1 MDFLETIIGRPNTLK
16 TYKSLFNN
24 WILPEIPDPK
34 AFTQTD
40 YFMLVKEWQRSKL
53 DPRSIKQLSSLTKRY
68 IAHEGGTSID
78 TKATCRTVLRSKQE
92 APPKALSKEDLNK
105 LLAVSPDHLKP
116 IFLLGAHAGLRIGEV
131 FGLDWTDVSLFNGVI
146 TVKRSYNG
154 PTKNGKTRKV
164 PLSSKLESMFLDL
177 QEYKNKHGR
186 IFKTFD
192 PNPELRGLCRKIGIP
207 EITFHSLRHTFA
219 TLALDSGKNPKDV
232 QKIMGHS
239 QLSTLLD
246 IYWSGKD
253 GYMDLDFL

>member
-34 AFTQTD
+34 VFTQTD
-40 YFMLVKEWQRSKL
+40 YFILVKEWEKSKL
-53 DPRSIKQLSSLTKRY
+53 DPKSIKQLSSLTKRY
-68 IAHEGGTSID
+68 VSHSGGPLID
-78 TKATCRTVLRSKQE
+78 IKSTCRTIIRSKQE
-92 APPKALSKEDLNK
+92 APPKALSKEYLNK
-105 LLAVSPDHLKP
+105 LLSVSPDHLKP
-116 IFLLGAHAGLRIGEV
+116 IFLLGAHAGLRVGEV
-131 FGLDWTDVSLFNGVI
+131 FGLHWEDVNLLKGVMTI
-146 TVKRSYNG
+146 KRSYTG
-154 PTKNGKTRKV
+154 PTKNGKTRRV
-164 PLSSKLESMFLDL
+164 PLSSKLETMFLDL
-177 QEYKNKHGR
+177 EGYKTKKGQ